1 MQSLNLI
8 DYIKVYNT
16 FEQDFLKD
24 ILLELQSEDIWSRHR
39 WTNSEGTS
47 VEREG
52 VDELFVSAGN
62 STEHNKFIMSSL
74 YNSISN
80 YINDVNIPEFK
91 FWQGYS
97 SIRFN
102 RYMQNQIIAKHF
114 DRITSLF
121 DGARKGVPI
130 LSIVGLLN
138 DNFVGGD
145 FIMFDNYKVN
155 LKAGDV
161 LIFPSAF
168 NYPHQVNPVISG
180 TRYSFVSWVW

>member
-1 MQSLNLI
+1 MQSLNLV

-16 FEQDFLKD
+16 FEQD
-24 ILLELQSEDIWSRHR
+24 ILEKVLFELQSEEIWSRHR
-39 WTNSEGTS
+39 WTNLENNSVESEGI
-47 VEREG
+47 
-52 VDELFVSAGN
+52 DELFVSAGK
-62 STEHNKFIMSSL
+62 SLEHQKFIMSSL

-80 YINDVNIPEFK
+80 YINEVNIPGFHY
-91 FWQGYS
+91 WQGYS

-102 RYMQNQIIAKHF
+102 RYKENQIMPKHF
-114 DRITSLF
+114 DRITSIF
-121 DGARKGVPI
+121 DGTRKGVPI

-168 NYPHQVNPVISG
+168 NYPHQVNTITSG